1 MTSRNALRPRQTST
15 ASTVSH
21 TPSKDTRPANSAG
34 RRSLPRTAKILT
46 EIDGY
51 KDQLFSPSKR
61 HALKNE
67 AGAETPAT
75 KISKK
80 IAAKLVI
87 RSPESVDE
95 NRRPRTPRSAARRLV
110 LNEQQSKATR
120 RELEVES
127 MEIENDENIPPVGD
141 TVGRRISRSVRGAG
155 NVPTQDRTRTPL
167 RMKIKKFDDVAKIC
181 ESTVRYRC
189 TPNRLPGSKQVS
201 TDACVM
207 PLKTRLRTVLL
218 NNNGDVTYR
227 TVGPESPWGVKRPP
241 ARVIPVSSKLN
252 KPQKTKRD
260 RSFDVGELEESSSGE
275 DYSSEESS
283 ESEPSDDDVEL
294 MEKPF
299 AKQKRKSVA
308 RPTIRFKT
316 FAALSPEKKSST
328 VRNPRMAVRKVETLE
343 DFRRR
348 LHTSEVPERMPC
360 REEEAAAVEKF
371 IRNAVS
377 TKGTSSAMYI
387 SGVPGTG
394 KTATVVSVV
403 KHLSQNK
410 LCNPFSF
417 VYVNAMEFVE
427 PKKIFIAIYN
437 QITENTKR
445 ISADSARRKLNRMFE
460 MSDKHRPPIVI
471 LVDELDQLCTKKQ
484 ELIYDIF
491 NWTATDSARVSVMAI
506 ANTLDLPERM
516 LSQRISS
523 RIGAAR
529 ICFQPYEFQQIECII
544 RARLKGS
551 VNAIDDGAVQ
561 FAARKVAAV
570 TGDLRKAMD
579 LLRRAI
585 EIAIEQGS
593 KKLLVEH
600 VLSATREASS
610 TLLVNFVKGLSKHGL
625 LLFRSAVS
633 LAEKRDDF
641 SFAELHAQYLSFATS
656 LEGIEPLIE
665 SVLVS
670 LVGQLCSTKL
680 LIQSSGSHVLR
691 RRIRLGMSYQ
701 DAQSAIRIREN
712 ASNGNVH

>member
-15 ASTVSH
+15 AATVSH
-21 TPSKDTRPANSAG
+21 TPLKETRRANSAG
-34 RRSLPRTAKILT
+34 RRSLPRTAKILS

-51 KDQLFSPSKR
+51 KDQLFSPPKR

-67 AGAETPAT
+67 TGAETPAT

-80 IAAKLVI
+80 IVKLVI

-110 LNEQQSKATR
+110 LNEQQSKVTR
-120 RELEVES
+120 KELEVES

-141 TVGRRISRSVRGAG
+141 TVGRRISRSLRGAR

-181 ESTVRYRC
+181 ESTVRYRSP
-189 TPNRLPGSKQVS
+189 PNRLPGSKQVS
-201 TDACVM
+201 SDACVM

-241 ARVIPVSSKLN
+241 ARIIPVSSKLN

-294 MEKPF
+294 MEEPVG
-299 AKQKRKSVA
+299 KQKRKSVA

-316 FAALSPEKKSST
+316 FAAFSPDKKSST

-712 ASNGNVH
+712 ANNGNA